1 MAVRIAS
8 MALRL
13 FFVLNLILGILFW
26 VGAATGLIA
35 IHMLVGIIFVA
46 LVWFL
51 GLAQAATKEGSL
63 GLMVGTFAIGFLL
76 AIIGLFQ
83 GSWLVG
89 SAHWIIQ
96 VLHLLFAA
104 AAAGLGEAATA
115 RYRRGVA
122 ASAAAA

>member
-8 MALRL
+8 MALRV
-13 FFVLNLILGILFW
+13 FFVINLILGILFW
-26 VGAATGLIA
+26 TNSALGLVG

-46 LVWFL
+46 LLWFL
-51 GLAQAATKEGSL
+51 GLAQATTKNGSL
-63 GLMVGTFAIGFLL
+63 GLMVGTFAIGLLL
-76 AIIGLFQ
+76 AIIGMFQ
-83 GSWLVG
+83 QGWLTG

-96 VLHLLFAA
+96 VLHLLVAA
-104 AAAGLGEAATA
+104 AGAGLGEAAAA

>member
-26 VGAATGLIA
+26 ANSALGLVA

-46 LVWFL
+46 LLWFL

-63 GLMVGTFAIGFLL
+63 GLTVGTFAVGLLL
-76 AIIGLFQ
+76 AIIGMFQ
-83 GSWLVG
+83 SGWLAG

-96 VLHLLFAA
+96 VLHLLIAVAA
-104 AAAGLGEAATA
+104 VGLGEAATA